1 MKVDFTKIK
10 DRFSKQEDVVNCPA
24 WGGDVDLRKA
34 TAGERMDAAI
44 LIAGIDTDDDG
55 RPLDTQAMI
64 AVCVPIVSQS
74 IVDAELIERYSDS
87 ISHAE
92 IVDRL
97 ESELDPRLLLIG
109 EQLRKSD
116 TLFESVNAKAG
127 ALIRTITRPFDS
139 AEGRADLLDNHPM
152 AVVQLIPS
160 VLKLNQLGVNADE
173 AIDEAKKNLPTVPSG
188 S

>member
-1 MKVDFTKIK
+1 MKVDFAKIK

-64 AVCVPIVSQS
+64 AVCVPIVSQ
-74 IVDAELIERYSDS
+74 
-87 ISHAE
+87 
-92 IVDRL
+92 
-97 ESELDPRLLLIG
+97 
-109 EQLRKSD
+109 
-116 TLFESVNAKAG
+116 
-127 ALIRTITRPFDS
+127 TINDGDVRPFDS
-139 AEGRADLLDNHPM
+139 DEGRADLLDNHPM

-173 AIDEAKKNLPTVPSG
+173 AIDEAKKNLPNVPSG